1 VRQSP
6 HYVSLSTWRSPTVA
20 LLVRQGGRPGGELTL
35 MSLPVPVSR
44 WGHAASSLA
53 LCTPENPHVRAHS
66 AAPVAPAP
74 EPAWASPQAQT
85 VQEAPVRRSSEWVA
99 LKVHMQC
106 SQNALQRGHLR
117 FRPCP
122 ATPQTFACAPALAAC
137 SRVLALWLA
146 S

>member
-6 HYVSLSTWRSPTVA
+6 LCQFKYLAFPHCGFISPA
-20 LLVRQGGRPGGELTL
+20 RWKAGGELTL
-35 MSLPVPVSR
+35 MSLPVPASR

-53 LCTPENPHVRAHS
+53 LCTSEKSHVQAHS

-85 VQEAPVRRSSEWVA
+85 VHEAPLRRSSEWDA
-99 LKVHMQC
+99 FKVHMQC
-106 SQNALQRGHLR
+106 SQDTLQRGHLR

-122 ATPQTFACAPALAAC
+122 ATPQTFARAPALAAC